1 MTPTRPVTPSPGVL
15 LAAPVPLGGSGVL
28 APEKPVHGFGEPAEA
43 PDHGSGPGCEHVR
56 RLADGYLRC
65 RRTPVTH
72 IATDDFTCGCPPL
85 VTVLCGDCAEE
96 WIAHLAEHGDR
107 TECAWCEMPGRWTV
121 VPL

>member
-1 MTPTRPVTPSPGVL
+1 MSVYYSDSSVTLHHGDCLAVL
-15 LAAPVPLGGSGVL
+15 HTLPDASA
-28 APEKPVHGFGEPAEA
+28 HGFGEPAEE
-43 PDHGSGPGCEHVR
+43 PDHGPVPGCEHVR

-96 WIAHLAEHGDR
+96 WIAHLDEHGDR
-107 TECAWCEMPGRWTV
+107 SECAWCEMPGRWTV